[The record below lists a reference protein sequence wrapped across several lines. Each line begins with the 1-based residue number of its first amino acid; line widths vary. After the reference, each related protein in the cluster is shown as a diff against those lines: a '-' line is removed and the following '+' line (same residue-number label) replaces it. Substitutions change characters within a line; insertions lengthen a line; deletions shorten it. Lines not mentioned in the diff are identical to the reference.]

1 MPVRPQRSASVRA
14 EALRA
19 RGGYRVQA
27 LGAKERILVV
37 GNLALLCERLGYT
50 RHVRA

>member
-1 MPVRPQRSASVRA
+1 
-14 EALRA
+14 L
-19 RGGYRVQA
+19 QA

-50 RHVRA
+50 RHVRADMKPTD